1 MLLIDAYN
9 VIRAQWALP
18 AARRGMDIRA
28 LIGVIGRSRFA
39 GRRLRVVV
47 DGNPGPEWVDHGVVE
62 TLTGLTWT
70 RLGRAEIVFSGRG
83 HEADDVIEDILAR
96 SKGIEITVVSS
107 DRRLIRAAG
116 RAGASQI
123 GNGSFLK
130 LIDADLAEV
139 ERSAMP
145 AFAVDVPLD
154 KYAIAHWMHEFG
166 FDPNGLLHPPTQD
179 AAPKPELIPDEPAA
193 SKQGGAAPKPKPKPK
208 AKKTKPPKGAGF
220 GSRLGVQLP
229 EAGPKPAS
237 EPVPVPEAVVPGS
250 TEPRPGPMSEQESH
264 EPLDPLLRDAF
275 QEWFGSLHLDDL
287 DMRKWVDGVEP
298 L

>member
-1 MLLIDAYN
+1 MLLIDAFN

-18 AARRGMDIRA
+18 RERRGMDVRGLVGA
-28 LIGVIGRSRFA
+28 IGRSRFA
-39 GRRLRVVV
+39 SKRLRVVV
-47 DGNPGPEWVDHGVVE
+47 DGNPDPDWVRHGVVQ
-62 TLTGLTWT
+62 TAAGYTWT

-83 HEADDVIEDILAR
+83 HEADDVIEDILGR
-96 SKGIEITVVSS
+96 SKGIDITVVSS

-116 RAGASQI
+116 KAGASQI

-130 LIDADLAEV
+130 LIDADLRDAER
-139 ERSAMP
+139 EAMP

-166 FDPNGLLHPPTQD
+166 FDPNGLLHPPEPLEPTP
-179 AAPKPELIPDEPAA
+179 APEPEPAPA
-193 SKQGGAAPKPKPKPK
+193 RTEKPK
-208 AKKTKPPKGAGF
+208 KTRPPKGAGF
-220 GSRLGVQLP
+220 GSTLGVRLP
-229 EAGPKPAS
+229 QPIVPPAS
-237 EPVPVPEAVVPGS
+237 RPAPEP
-250 TEPRPGPMSEQESH
+250 PRPEPAAVTPPEDH

-275 QEWFGSLHLDDL
+275 EEWFGTLHLDDL

>member
-18 AARRGMDIRA
+18 ASRRGIDIRG
-28 LIGVIGRSRFA
+28 LIGLIGRSRFA

-47 DGNPGPEWVDHGVVE
+47 DGNPSPEWVRHGVV
-62 TLTGLTWT
+62 TTSAGLAWT
-70 RLGRAEIVFSGRG
+70 RIGRAEVVFSGRDL
-83 HEADDVIEDILAR
+83 EADDVIEDILGR

-107 DRRLIRAAG
+107 DRRLIAAAG
-116 RAGASQI
+116 RAGVSQI

-130 LIDADLAEV
+130 LIDADISDA

-166 FDPNGLLHPPTQD
+166 FDPNGLLHPPEPLEET
-179 AAPKPELIPDEPAA
+179 PPIEKPQPRV
-193 SKQGGAAPKPKPKPK
+193 KP
-208 AKKTKPPKGAGF
+208 KKTKPPKGAGF
-220 GSRLGVQLP
+220 GSTLGVRLP
-229 EAGPKPAS
+229 EPEQPTP
-237 EPVPVPEAVVPGS
+237 EPVPSQPAASGS
-250 TEPRPGPMSEQESH
+250 TVNH
-264 EPLDPLLRDAF
+264 ELLDPLLREAF
-275 QEWFGSLHLDDL
+275 QEWFGTLQLDDL